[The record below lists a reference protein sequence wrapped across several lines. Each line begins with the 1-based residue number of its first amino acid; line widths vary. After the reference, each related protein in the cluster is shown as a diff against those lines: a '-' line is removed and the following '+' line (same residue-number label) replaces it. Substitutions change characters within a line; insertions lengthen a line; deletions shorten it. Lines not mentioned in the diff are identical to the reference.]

1 LRRADFDVLHG
12 AFDMLHSPLWK
23 DCFMLKFILTK
34 LGLALAVALTVSF
47 ISFLLLFMAGDPA
60 MAIAGEGAK
69 ADAIALIR
77 HQYGFD
83 RPLLVQ
89 YGAWLLKALHGD
101 FGTSYYFK
109 VPVADMIADRL
120 PVTMTIGAL
129 GMGFAIVLAVPMGVL
144 AAAFPNTWIDR
155 LALTIAVLGQAI
167 PSFWFGLILIV
178 IFSVNLGLLP
188 ASGTSEWQGY
198 VLPMI
203 VLGYYAT
210 PAIMRLTRAGM
221 LDVLSADYIRTARAK
236 GLNWRIVMF
245 KHALRN
251 AIIPVVSL
259 AAVQLGFMF
268 GGSVVVETIF
278 ALHGAGLLAW
288 ESISRNDLPTMQALI
303 LIFSMFYIFFTFLAD
318 LLNAWLDPRLRSR

>member
-1 LRRADFDVLHG
+1 
-12 AFDMLHSPLWK
+12 
-23 DCFMLKFILTK
+23 MLKFVLTK
-34 LGLALAVALTVSF
+34 IGMAALVALTVSF
-47 ISFLLLFMAGDPA
+47 ISFILLFMAGDPA
-60 MAIAGEGAK
+60 IAIAGEGASGEVI
-69 ADAIALIR
+69 AAIR
-77 HQYGFD
+77 SQYGFD

-89 YGAWLLKALHGD
+89 YVDWLMRALSGD
-101 FGTSYYFK
+101 FGMSYYFK
-109 VPVADMIADRL
+109 APVSGMIAERL
-120 PVTMTIGAL
+120 PVTMTIGFL
-129 GMGFAIVLAVPMGVL
+129 GMSFALLLAIPMGVL
-144 AAAFPNTWIDR
+144 AAAFPNTLIDR
-155 LALTIAVLGQAI
+155 LALGIAVVGQAI

-178 IFSVNLGLLP
+178 VFSVNLGWVP
-188 ASGTSEWQGY
+188 ASGTRQWTGY

-221 LDVLSADYIRTARAK
+221 LEVLSADYIRTARAK
-236 GLNWRIVMF
+236 GIKPRRVLF

-278 ALHGAGLLAW
+278 ALHGAGYLAW

-303 LIFSMFYIFFTFLAD
+303 LIFAMFYIAFTFLAD
-318 LLNAWLDPRLRSR
+318 VLNAWLDPRLRTA